1 MNDSSRIFWRLDR
14 GLEAEVLKEG
24 EEEEDNFGREDLKK
38 KFDRHMTVLKEC

>member
-24 EEEEDNFGREDLKK
+24 EEEEDNLKRTWK
-38 KFDRHMTVLKEC
+38 RGLEEEI